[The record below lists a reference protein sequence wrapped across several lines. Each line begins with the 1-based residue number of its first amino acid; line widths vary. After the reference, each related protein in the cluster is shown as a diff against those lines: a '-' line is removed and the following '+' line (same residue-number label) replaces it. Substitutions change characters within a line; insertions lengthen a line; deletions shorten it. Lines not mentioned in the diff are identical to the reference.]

1 MMTTDQTVS
10 QPSSPGV
17 GPPPADSR
25 ASEIVLIE
33 IARLRSE
40 GEHTQRD
47 LGELRND
54 MRDLRD
60 RMARLES
67 RVDHLP
73 RKGFIVGSLVLSL
86 IIVGGVVII
95 APKLQSWVGIT
106 QAPQPRPAQ
115 FPISY

>member
-1 MMTTDQTVS
+1 MTTDQTIS

-33 IARLRSE
+33 IAKIQND
-40 GEHTQRD
+40 GEHTKRD

-60 RMARLES
+60 RMSRLEV
-67 RVDHLP
+67 RVGHLP
-73 RKGFIVGSLVLSL
+73 SKGFIVGAVVLSL
-86 IIVGGVVII
+86 IIVGGVVTI
-95 APKLQSWVGIT
+95 APKLQSWTGIT

-115 FPISY
+115 LPISY